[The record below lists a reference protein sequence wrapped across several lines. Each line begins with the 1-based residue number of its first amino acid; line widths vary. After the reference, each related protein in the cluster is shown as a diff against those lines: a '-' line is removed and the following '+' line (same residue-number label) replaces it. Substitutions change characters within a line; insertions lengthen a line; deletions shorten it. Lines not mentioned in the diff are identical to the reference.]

1 MKPKQQRFL
10 IIFMGLVGLGIAI
23 FLVSIAFRD
32 NLVFFYTP
40 SDLSQKKIHPEQRL
54 RVGGLVEKNSLRQHG
69 QKVTFHITDHAK
81 VLKVNY
87 TGLLPDLF
95 REGQGVVV
103 EGHLSEPST
112 FQAEAVLAKHDENYM
127 PKEVAD
133 RLKEKG
139 LWRDD
144 R

>member
-1 MKPKQQRFL
+1 MKPKHQRLL
-10 IIFMGLVGLGIAI
+10 IITLALLGLGIAL

-40 SDLSQKKIHPEQRL
+40 SDLSQKKVHPEQRL

-69 QKVTFHITDHAK
+69 QKVSFLITDQEN
-81 VLKVNY
+81 VLKINY

-103 EGHLSEPST
+103 EGHLSESGL
-112 FQAEAVLAKHDENYM
+112 FQAETVLAKHDENYM

>member
-1 MKPKQQRFL
+1 MKPKHQRLL
-10 IIFMGLVGLGIAI
+10 IIFLALLGLGIAL

-69 QKVTFHITDHAK
+69 QKVTFHITDQEK
-81 VLKVNY
+81 VLKINY

-103 EGHLSEPST
+103 EGHLSEPGT
-112 FQAEAVLAKHDENYM
+112 FQAETVLAKHDENYM